1 MEDYRFR
8 KLIVW
13 KRSMALAKEVHVLA
27 SKMRGRDRNALADQ
41 MRRAAISVPAN
52 IAEGNARSGRA
63 DYLRF
68 LSIAA
73 GSLAELETHLELLHE
88 LQLLPP
94 DSLAPAQGLLNE
106 TAALL
111 TRLNQALRKQ
121 EALTP

>member
-13 KRSMALAKEVHVLA
+13 KRSMALAREVHLLA
-27 SKMRGRDRNALADQ
+27 NKLRGRDRAALADQ
-41 MRRAAISVPAN
+41 MRRAAMSIPAN
-52 IAEGNARSGRA
+52 IAEGNARNSRP

-68 LSIAA
+68 LAIAA
-73 GSLAELETHLELLHE
+73 GSLAELETHIELARE

-94 DSLAPAQGLLNE
+94 DSLTTAHGLLNE
-106 TAALL
+106 TGALL
-111 TRLNQALRKQ
+111 TRLMQALRKQ